1 MVHSCCSNSFVPAV
15 LLACHKIPHIPF
27 FFLMK
32 SLVVS
37 YTLLLKMDTINYF
50 NDFFFTFIPVHSC
63 LFRMI
68 LKCVMINRLKPCHMY
83 TFLLFKVAV
92 VKHLYKWLTLKKVP
106 NLKSD
111 PKWVVGTWIMK
122 QASSKIPS
130 VSIEILR

>member
-1 MVHSCCSNSFVPAV
+1 MVLDEQYMVHSCCSSSFVPAV

-27 FFLMK
+27 FFFLME

-50 NDFFFTFIPVHSC
+50 NDFFFPFIPVHSY

-68 LKCVMINRLKPCHMY
+68 LKCVMINRLKPCHIY

-92 VKHLYKWLTLKKVP
+92 VKHLYKWLTLKKAP

-111 PKWVVGTWIMK
+111 PK
-122 QASSKIPS
+122 
-130 VSIEILR
+130 

>member
-1 MVHSCCSNSFVPAV
+1 MNSTWFTAVAPAALFQLSYWPV
-15 LLACHKIPHIPF
+15 TKYPTFLF
-27 FFLMK
+27 FFLME

-50 NDFFFTFIPVHSC
+50 NDFFFPFIPVHSY

-68 LKCVMINRLKPCHMY
+68 LKCVMINRLKPCHIY

-92 VKHLYKWLTLKKVP
+92 VKHLYKWLTLKKAP

-111 PKWVVGTWIMK
+111 PK
-122 QASSKIPS
+122 
-130 VSIEILR
+130 